1 MALVPACLT
10 CSGAYLKD
18 EEELPGYLYDRLL
31 DLFHQYVV
39 VGGMPDAVNSFL
51 ATRNVDEVRNIHRDL
66 HALYRDDIAKYA
78 PPELRLVIRDIY
90 DLIPSEAGSKNK
102 RFKLSS
108 INGVKRFSQV
118 NRPFSLVIG
127 GRRCAS
133 RV

>member
-1 MALVPACLT
+1 MR
-10 CSGAYLKD
+10 GAS
-18 EEELPGYLYDRLL
+18 GYLYDRLL

-90 DLIPSEAGSKNK
+90 DLIPSEAGSKTSDSNCH
-102 RFKLSS
+102 RLTVSNVF
-108 INGVKRFSQV
+108 
-118 NRPFSLVIG
+118 
-127 GRRCAS
+127 RR
-133 RV
+133 